1 MKIQFDRNT
10 LLKALVLVILILGIF
25 LGATEL
31 VFLVDLGG
39 IDFAVTFLLVYF
51 ASIRDILIFKF
62 RVLKSEINEFT
73 HYLSE
78 LYAFKPRIFISQAS
92 ASGVLLALTCSV
104 FLACLLW
111 IPAIYLSLGG
121 IG

>member
-1 MKIQFDRNT
+1 MKLQFDRNT
-10 LLKALVLVILILGIF
+10 WLKALVLIILVLGMF

-39 IDFAVTFLLVYF
+39 IDFAITFLLVYF
-51 ASIRDILIFKF
+51 ASIRDILIFKY
-62 RVLKSEINEFT
+62 RVLKSEINDLVC
-73 HYLSE
+73 YMAE
-78 LYAFKPRIFISQAS
+78 LYAFKPKVFISHAS

-104 FLACLLW
+104 FLACLMW
-111 IPAIYLSLGG
+111 VPAIYLSLGG